1 MRRSRKRSSN
11 VPALYS
17 DLSQSSQQTESQL
30 PESLPSDFAPPPKQ
44 LMVLSCSS
52 SIDADEDAMMEPP
65 ISINAE
71 SEPAPPSVQTDE
83 IMTTGKTLYAPDFG
97 FNLIP
102 LQFF

>member
-30 PESLPSDFAPPPKQ
+30 PESLPSDSVPLPPKQ

-83 IMTTGKTLYAPDFG
+83 IMTIGKTL
-97 FNLIP
+97 
-102 LQFF
+102 